1 VTQLCLQHQGY
12 DYVIN
17 NGQLQIQRAGAILAQ
32 FSLAPLIEGKATELG
47 TWQEIDEAHLCAE
60 LNRGGTVHL
69 AIRDGYVCYWMETD
83 QERLESLTYFPTS
96 AATGNDWHTY
106 VSDEHDRRWDIALDA
121 EVLISSA
128 YPGMNVDDADGH
140 GMTDPGDM
148 PPTWIWNIPVRALS
162 FLTDDGDWLG
172 LSVPGALPVGVTRLK
187 MAQQQFSMTFQ
198 VVQASCEE
206 WQLPQVY
213 FAPGLCGPYDVL
225 DSHRAISQ
233 TRGWM
238 VEKDPDHPEWWT
250 YPYFKCWDEMLRQQ
264 GGPFTYDEEGNPSTI
279 LTTENWLAWIEEV
292 AASTGLEGHINAVI
306 DQYWSY
312 RYGSKVVI
320 DELGG
325 VEGLRQTI
333 DSLRERGTR
342 VGLYLHQYMVDK
354 SVPFYQE
361 HPECFCEPIDP
372 DFQLR
377 HGVQVGANPSL
388 AYIDWTHPGG
398 RQYMLD
404 MIEFMLS
411 DAEGCLNADWL
422 LLHNTLAPDPR
433 LYHFHDPSWGIGD
446 LMQYKALRECY
457 QQAKRIKPDALVR
470 RQSPAEPC
478 FQPYYDQVNLC
489 EHWKPQMTDCYKR
502 GRIATRLLRDVFFT
516 TDAWFVTRTKGYEY
530 YMNMAVWNAPEIES
544 VNHAIHP
551 YMHHVPLTEKDYH
564 RRYAGLQVYMN
575 APVNISDRCQ
585 VEWECDELRA
595 SRRYTR
601 GPLSGFYAA
610 LALSPRCLVTY
621 SPNQALIAATEARR
635 ARVPLPPQARVI
647 SVQQVL
653 HSGDERPHDYQI
665 VPTDEGQELNTQV
678 PDSAS
683 DIAYLRVRYELNP

>member
-1 VTQLCLQHQGY
+1 MTQLCLQHQGY

-17 NGQLQIQRAGAILAQ
+17 NEQLQIQRAGTILAQ

-47 TWQEIDEAHLCAE
+47 PWREIDGAHLCAD
-60 LNRGGTVHL
+60 LDQGGAVHL

-83 QERLESLTYFPTS
+83 QQRLESLTYFPSS
-96 AATGNDWHTY
+96 AATGNDWQTY
-106 VSDEHDRRWDIALDA
+106 LSDDHDRRWDIALDA

-172 LSVPGALPVGVTRLK
+172 LSVPGALPLGVTRLR
-187 MAQQQFSMTFQ
+187 MEAQQFSMTFQ

-206 WQLPQVY
+206 WQLPQIY
-213 FAPGLCGPYDVL
+213 FVPGLCGPYDVL
-225 DSHRAISQ
+225 DSHRGISQ
-233 TRGWM
+233 TRGW
-238 VEKDPDHPEWWT
+238 VIEKDPDHPEWWT
-250 YPYFKCWDEMLRQQ
+250 YPYFKCVDEMLRVH
-264 GGPFTYDEEGNPSTI
+264 GAWFKYDDEGNPSTA
-279 LTTENWLAWIEEV
+279 LTTENWLNWIETV
-292 AASTGLEGHINAVI
+292 AESTGLEGRMNAVI
-306 DQYWSY
+306 DQFWSY
-312 RYGSKVVI
+312 RYGSRVVT

-325 VEGLRQTI
+325 VEGLRKTI
-333 DSLRERGTR
+333 DELREKGIR
-342 VGLYLHQYMVDK
+342 VGLYLHQYTIDK
-354 SVPFYQE
+354 SIPFYQE
-361 HPECFCEPIDP
+361 HPECFCESLDP

-377 HGVQVGANPSL
+377 HGVQVGADSSL

-398 RQYMLD
+398 RQYVLD
-404 MIEFMLS
+404 MIELMLS

-433 LYHFHDPSWGIGD
+433 LYRFHDPSWGIGD

-457 QQAKRIKPDALVR
+457 QHAKRIKPDVLVR

-478 FQPYYDQVNLC
+478 FQPYYDQINLC

-502 GRIATRLLRDVFFT
+502 GRIATRLLQDVFFT

-530 YMNMAVWNAPEIES
+530 YMNMPVWNAPEIES
-544 VNHAIHP
+544 VSHAIHP
-551 YMHHVPLTEKDYH
+551 YMHHVPLTEKDYR

-585 VEWECDELRA
+585 VEWECGELQA

-601 GPLSGFYAA
+601 GPLAGFYAA
-610 LALSPRCLVTY
+610 MALSPRCLVTY
-621 SPNQALIAATEARR
+621 SSNQALIAATEVRR
-635 ARVPLPPQARVI
+635 TQVPLPPNAQVT

-653 HSGDERPHDYQI
+653 HSGEERPHDYELVSADCGKQI
-665 VPTDEGQELNTQV
+665 CTQI

-683 DIAYLRVRYELNP
+683 EIAYLRVRYELKV